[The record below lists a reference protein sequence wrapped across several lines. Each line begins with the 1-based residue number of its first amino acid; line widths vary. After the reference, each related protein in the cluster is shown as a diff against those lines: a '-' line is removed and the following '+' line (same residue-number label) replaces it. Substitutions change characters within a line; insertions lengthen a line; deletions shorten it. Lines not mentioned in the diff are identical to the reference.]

1 MEEVNL
7 QAMVII
13 QPHMVEDVVTIHLPT
28 MAIPSLHLMAIPRTM
43 EVPHTEGP
51 EDITPETTAPEDITP
66 ETTAPGDITPET
78 IAPGDITPETIAP
91 GDITREATPI
101 APLEAGEMI
110 PADLEITTAGALA
123 IMEAEAMGLQI
134 TDNRA
139 AMAVTEGMTIMAEET
154 RVHGEMTS
162 TACQNLNGISPH

>member
-28 MAIPSLHLMAIPRTM
+28 MAIPSLHLMAIPRTTM

-51 EDITPETTAPEDITP
+51 EDITPETTAP
-66 ETTAPGDITPET
+66 GDITR
-78 IAPGDITPETIAP
+78 ETIAP

-101 APLEAGEMI
+101 VPLEAGEMI